1 MRTRR
6 TRKTVRVRCTLKSN
20 QQAVRLITEGQSV
33 AAVAKTLGMMS
44 QTLFNQ
50 VNAERR
56 GKLKG
61 VDTKVVSAEQTE
73 ISRQRAKLARMK
85 TECDILEKA
94 TALRQ
99 VQNWPGFANA
109 QS

>member
-1 MRTRR
+1 M
-6 TRKTVRVRCTLKSN
+6 RCTLEFELK
-20 QQAVRLITEGQSV
+20 AAWLVTAGQSA
-33 AAVAKTLGMMS
+33 AAVAQTRGVVG

-50 VNAERR
+50 VNAKRR